1 MRRRMMIA
9 FKRATIVIVYT
20 TEEWLEPAEFV
31 DILHR
36 SGLAAR
42 RPVDQPERIR
52 RMVKNASIIVCAR
65 DAERRLIGIARSLT
79 DFAFC
84 CYLSDLAVDRAFQ
97 GRGIGRELIRKTHGA
112 AGGDDVTLLL
122 LSAPAARG
130 YYPHIGLARLDN
142 CYGVLR
148 PTGQGS

>member
-1 MRRRMMIA
+1 MMRAGRVRRGS
-9 FKRATIVIVYT
+9 TVILYG
-20 TEEWLEPAEFV
+20 TEEWLEPAEFTDV
-31 DILHR
+31 LHR

-42 RPVDQPERIR
+42 RPVDDPDRIR

-65 DAERRLIGIARSLT
+65 TPEGRLIGVARSIT

-84 CYLSDLAVDRAFQ
+84 CYVSDLAVDRAFQ
-97 GRGIGRELIRKTHGA
+97 GRGIGRELIRRTHGA
-112 AGGDDVTLLL
+112 AGGADITLLL
-122 LSAPAARG
+122 LSAPAALG

-148 PTGQGS
+148 PVSQGT